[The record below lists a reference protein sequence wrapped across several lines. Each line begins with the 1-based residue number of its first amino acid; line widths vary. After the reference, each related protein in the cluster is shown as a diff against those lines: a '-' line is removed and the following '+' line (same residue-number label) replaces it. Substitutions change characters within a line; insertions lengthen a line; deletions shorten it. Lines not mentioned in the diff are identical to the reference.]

1 MISLFIDT
9 SYHNI
14 IVGIYRDLDELCCL
28 IEKND
33 NHLSTRLL
41 PLIETAFLAVNI
53 PIQKIDKI
61 FVINGPGSFTGI
73 RIGLVTAKTIGWA
86 LKKKV
91 VILSELELLA
101 TTETKKKYVLPM
113 IDARR
118 GYVYAGLYDNM
129 LKVIRKDKY
138 IEKEKLLSSVYEKYK
153 KEEVDI
159 LSYDDIENLKVEE
172 PKINVVK
179 IIQKHLNDEGQN
191 AHQVNPNYLKKTEA
205 EEKKDQKG

>member
-1 MISLFIDT
+1 M
-9 SYHNI
+9 
-14 IVGIYRDLDELCCL
+14 
-28 IEKND
+28 
-33 NHLSTRLL
+33 
-41 PLIETAFLAVNI
+41 
-53 PIQKIDKI
+53 
-61 FVINGPGSFTGI
+61 
-73 RIGLVTAKTIGWA
+73 
-86 LKKKV
+86 